1 MDSMPVI
8 LDISSDDETGLSEP
22 QGGDGDDFDWISKL
36 LDGADDKEPGDD
48 SDDVVVLGESINPNR
63 KSKSSKSA
71 AGDTDDDC
79 VILEGDPENPV
90 SVVDDAVGGS
100 DELHVVGEKG
110 QIACR
115 DYPHPRHHCAKYPF
129 SSTPHERHCE
139 QCHCYICESLAP
151 CLHWVTGISN
161 DDHCHATDK
170 EEIWKIRRKSFKLGR
185 SASLPGI
192 KSSDTSLPAAL
203 PRLQAQLLNNI
214 PLAPNPMP
222 QNQVSRPNIIRACST
237 VASYAVPNIIVQGR
251 SQQPTSVLAKT
262 RTHSRLV
269 PQNLL
274 GVRNSV
280 TQRDRAMTVGNMGP
294 GFVPSHTMFKKTG
307 AVRGALPMHPSVY
320 SSSDNVNC
328 VHAAL
333 HTINATPTAVANDRN
348 LVKWPNVH
356 PSINLESYGP
366 QDFSQPNVGGF
377 VTHMVSSQ
385 PQTESQP
392 IAQSNDGEKFC
403 QHGYQSQNASQGIY
417 QKENQT
423 LNASQ
428 NIWQHGSQSLVAT
441 DAGFSDFS
449 ISWPINSC
457 QSNQHLINE
466 DSQVHGG
473 GSVCE
478 PYPAEESN
486 SQFMES
492 TRCSRST
499 QQPEFFGSANLSQ
512 NNREPQVESSRLE
525 STGSLCEPST
535 VKEANCQFFGNL
547 NSNTVDF
554 PFDDFWLMENQPGL
568 VVSGGSVPSNLYSP
582 ETSSIDTGRNRI
594 TTTVSSYLCVLNGQN
609 IWSIKCGWQFLLL
622 YVKACRSPETRLN
635 ACKCV

>member
-22 QGGDGDDFDWISKL
+22 QGGEGDDFDWISKL

-582 ETSSIDTGRNRI
+582 ETSSIDTDD
-594 TTTVSSYLCVLNGQN
+594 S
-609 IWSIKCGWQFLLL
+609 
-622 YVKACRSPETRLN
+622 E
-635 ACKCV
+635 

>member
-1 MDSMPVI
+1 MDPMPVI
-8 LDISSDDETGLSEP
+8 LDISSDEEMGLSEP
-22 QGGDGDDFDWISKL
+22 QGGDGDGDDFDWISKL
-36 LDGADDKEPGDD
+36 FDGADDKEPGND
-48 SDDVVVLGESINPNR
+48 SDDVVVLGESINTNR
-63 KSKSSKSA
+63 KSKSSKSTM
-71 AGDTDDDC
+71 GDTDDDC
-79 VILEGDPENPV
+79 VILEGDPDNPIA
-90 SVVDDAVGGS
+90 VVDDAVGGS
-100 DELHVVGEKG
+100 DELNIVGEKG

-161 DDHCHATDK
+161 VDHCHATDK
-170 EEIWKIRRKSFKLGR
+170 EEIWKIKRKSFKLGG
-185 SASLPGI
+185 SAPLPGI
-192 KSSDTSLPAAL
+192 KSSDASLPAAL
-203 PRLQAQLLNNI
+203 AQLQAQLLDNI

-222 QNQVSRPNIIRACST
+222 QNQVSRPNIIRACSK
-237 VASYAVPNIIVQGR
+237 VASYAVPNIIGQGR
-251 SQQPTSVLAKT
+251 SQQPASVLVKT
-262 RTHSRLV
+262 RTHPRLV
-269 PQNLL
+269 SPHLL

-280 TQRDRAMTVGNMGP
+280 IQRDRAMTVGNAGP

-320 SSSDNVNC
+320 SSSDNVNR

-348 LVKWPNVH
+348 LVRWPNVH
-356 PSINLESYGP
+356 PSLNLESYGP

-377 VTHMVSSQ
+377 VTHIVSSQ
-385 PQTESQP
+385 PQTDSQS
-392 IAQSNDGEKFC
+392 IAQSNDGKNFC
-403 QHGYQSQNASQGIY
+403 QHVYQSQNASQGIY
-417 QKENQT
+417 QKENQP

-449 ISWPINSC
+449 FSWPINSC

-478 PYPAEESN
+478 PYPVEESN

-492 TRCSRST
+492 TCRGRST
-499 QQPEFFGSANLSQ
+499 QRPEYFGSANLSQ
-512 NNREPQVESSRLE
+512 NNQEPPVDSSRLE
-525 STGSLCEPST
+525 NTGSLCEPST
-535 VKEANCQFFGNL
+535 VKEANCQFSGNL

-554 PFDDFWLMENQPGL
+554 SFDDWFMENQPVP
-568 VVSGGSVPSNLYSP
+568 VVSGGSVPSELNLYSP
-582 ETSSIDTGRNRI
+582 ETSSIDAEIG
-594 TTTVSSYLCVLNGQN
+594 
-609 IWSIKCGWQFLLL
+609 LLQQ
-622 YVKACRSPETRLN
+622 YPAISVY
-635 ACKCV
+635 